1 MFAGAPPATSVQ
13 RAPVPGR
20 FSDHIEG
27 YSTLAGEIGLKNNG
41 E

>member
-1 MFAGAPPATSVQ
+1 MFAGPPPATSVQ

-20 FSDHIEG
+20 FPDHLEG
-27 YSTLAGEIGLKNNG
+27 YSPPAKEVRLKNNG